1 MKKIVVA
8 TNNEGK
14 LKEIREILKNYQ
26 LVSLKDIN
34 CNIEVDEDQ
43 NTFEGN
49 AKKKAKEIS
58 EKVNMPCIADDSG
71 LCIDK
76 YDGWPGVYTARFLG
90 ENSTSK
96 QRNEYILEKMKNL
109 EGNERNARVECCVV
123 YYDNEGKGKKG
134 RYIVGTGEIKGK
146 IARKP
151 RGTNGFGFDEIF
163 ELEDGRTF
171 AELSAEEKNQISHR
185 KLALQDL
192 LNWGQRKKSSKIFL

>member
-34 CNIEVDEDQ
+34 CNIEVDEDK

-76 YDGWPGVYTARFLG
+76 YDGWPGVHTARFLG

-109 EGNERNARVECCVV
+109 EN
-123 YYDNEGKGKKG
+123 
-134 RYIVGTGEIKGK
+134 
-146 IARKP
+146 
-151 RGTNGFGFDEIF
+151 
-163 ELEDGRTF
+163 
-171 AELSAEEKNQISHR
+171 H
-185 KLALQDL
+185 
-192 LNWGQRKKSSKIFL
+192 

>member
-14 LKEIREILKNYQ
+14 LKEIREILKDYQ
-26 LVSLKDIN
+26 LVSLKEIN

-96 QRNEYILEKMKNL
+96 QRNEYILEKMKKL
-109 EGNERNARVECCVV
+109 EENERYARVECCVG
-123 YYDNEGKGKKG
+123 YYDNECKKEK
-134 RYIVGTGEIKGK
+134 YIVGKGEIKGK
-146 IARKP
+146 IARNP

-163 ELEDGRTF
+163 ELEDGRTL
-171 AELSAEEKNQISHR
+171 AELSAEEKNRISHR

-192 LNWGQRKKSSKIFL
+192 LNNM